1 MHLTHKKK
9 KTHTK
14 KRKHK
19 SSFAKNRLF
28 FIATFFTL
36 LFLGFGYYK
45 FILPYNQKSK
55 IKKVS
60 IENQKSTKELMK
72 KMKKM
77 LEVERKRISKELI
90 SAQNDK
96 TKIAKTINI
105 KKPEKDINITKR
117 IKKYTEKKS
126 KNQNYLS
133 EVNDYKKSLKY
144 SKNKKQK
151 KRIALKYKGIPKLA
165 IIIDDVSFAS
175 QTRMMKKIPFKINP
189 SFFPPT
195 LGHPD
200 TIKLSRQFSFAMVHI
215 PLEALN
221 YANAETDT
229 LLATDSTMKIRK
241 RVLQIKKEF
250 PDIKYYNN
258 HTGSKFTSNLSSMR
272 KLLKILKKQNIHF
285 IDSRTIADTKAGVV
299 SKELHVRLLSRD
311 IFLDNSIK
319 KLDIISQ
326 LKRAI
331 NIAKKT
337 GYAIAIGHPHK
348 NTLNV
353 LIHAKRYLKGIK
365 LVYVNQL

>member
-1 MHLTHKKK
+1 MTDKKK
-9 KTHTK
+9 KKHTK
-14 KRKHK
+14 TRKHK
-19 SSFAKNRLF
+19 SSFVKNRLF

-36 LFLGFGYYK
+36 VFLGFGYYK

-60 IENQKSTKELMK
+60 IENQKSTKELMR

-90 SAQNDK
+90 SEQNDK
-96 TKIAKTINI
+96 IKKSKIVNI
-105 KKPEKDINITKR
+105 KKPEKDINTTKK
-117 IKKYTEKKS
+117 I

-151 KRIALKYKGIPKLA
+151 KKIALKYKGTPKLA
-165 IIIDDVSFAS
+165 IVIDDVSFAS

-195 LGHPD
+195 ARHPD
-200 TIKLSRQFSFAMVHI
+200 TIKLSRQFSFAMIHL

-221 YANAETDT
+221 YANAEPNT
-229 LLATDSTMKIRK
+229 LLITDSAMTIKK

-250 PDIKYYNN
+250 PNIKYYNN

-285 IDSRTIADTKAGVV
+285 IDSRTTADTKAGIV

-311 IFLDNSIK
+311 VFLDNSIK
-319 KLDIISQ
+319 KSDIISQ